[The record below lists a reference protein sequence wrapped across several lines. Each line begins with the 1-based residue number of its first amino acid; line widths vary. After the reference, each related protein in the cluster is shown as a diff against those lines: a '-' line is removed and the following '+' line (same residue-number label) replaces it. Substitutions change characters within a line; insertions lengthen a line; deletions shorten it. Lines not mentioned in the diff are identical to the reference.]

1 MNNINKN
8 KLLINSLIQVVI
20 QEDKSNKVLML
31 GYMNNDSLNK
41 TINNG
46 FVYFWSRSKN
56 KLWMK
61 GEKSGN
67 KLKVVEICSDCDS
80 DALLIKVRLIGSVV
94 CHKGYKSCFYNKLA
108 YDF

>member
-8 KLLINSLIQVVI
+8 KLLINSLIPVVI

-61 GEKSGN
+61 GEKS
-67 KLKVVEICSDCDS
+67 E
-80 DALLIKVRLIGSVV
+80 
-94 CHKGYKSCFYNKLA
+94 
-108 YDF
+108 